1 MAAKKGVFRHLL
13 RRIHAVVALRRVAQL
28 EAGADER
35 MRDEVPL
42 LVERRESKVCEKRIS
57 VLSAF
62 TMFVPSLSWQKGSFE
77 YKRLNKICVE
87 RTVA

>member
-1 MAAKKGVFRHLL
+1 LAAKKGVFRHLL

-62 TMFVPSLSWQKGSFE
+62 TMFVPSLSWQNDHLSI
-77 YKRLNKICVE
+77 KR
-87 RTVA
+87 RTRHALIAP